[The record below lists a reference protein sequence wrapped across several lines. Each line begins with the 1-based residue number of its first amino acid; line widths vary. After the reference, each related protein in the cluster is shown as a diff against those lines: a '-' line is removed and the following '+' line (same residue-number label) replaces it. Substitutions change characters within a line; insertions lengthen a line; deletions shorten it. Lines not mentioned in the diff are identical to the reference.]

1 MDLIPSQ
8 VLTAGVFGGMDKWT
22 LKFIWEGKPKQ
33 SWKKNKVRD
42 TLPGIKTYY
51 RTTVIKTV
59 WFW

>member
-1 MDLIPSQ
+1 M
-8 VLTAGVFGGMDKWT
+8 AGVFGGMDKWT
-22 LKFIWEGKPKQ
+22 LKFIREGKPKQ
-33 SWKKNKVRD
+33 SWKKKNKVRD